1 MIHQFFKNY
10 WKSLLWAVF
19 IMILCGIPGN
29 ELNKVKLI
37 NIPHFDK
44 MVHAFLYFVF
54 TILLISENNS
64 QKMEMIIPMKAILI
78 AALIALSY
86 GALIEI
92 MQKTIFINR
101 GAEVWD
107 MVANAFGFLL
117 AAALYRQANKIT
129 KGYL

>member
-1 MIHQFFKNY
+1 MIHQFIKNY

-101 GAEVWD
+101 GAEVCD
-107 MVANAFGFLL
+107 MVANTFGFLL